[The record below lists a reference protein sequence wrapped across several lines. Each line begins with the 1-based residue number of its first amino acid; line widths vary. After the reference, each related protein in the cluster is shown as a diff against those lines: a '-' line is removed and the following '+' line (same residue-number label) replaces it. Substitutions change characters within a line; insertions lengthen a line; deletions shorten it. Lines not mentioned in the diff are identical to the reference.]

1 MWYSK
6 TDGCFCRILHVIL
19 VINTAYW
26 RNNCF
31 QTDKTN
37 TMKTKSLIV
46 LFIIAFSA
54 FAFKADVIDDIATA
68 IRSGNPK
75 NISRFFIDNID
86 LKVIEQEDVY
96 SKQQAEMIL
105 KDFFSK
111 HPVKSYT
118 VAHKSE
124 SKNGSQFVVIGT
136 LETTNG
142 KFRTYFLIK
151 TAGGQTLIQ
160 QFRIEAENE

>member
-1 MWYSK
+1 
-6 TDGCFCRILHVIL
+6 
-19 VINTAYW
+19 
-26 RNNCF
+26 
-31 QTDKTN
+31 
-37 TMKTKSLIV
+37 MKTKSLIV
-46 LFIIAFSA
+46 LLLVACSA
-54 FAFKADVIDDIATA
+54 FAFKIDTIDDIAAA

-105 KDFFSK
+105 KDFFGK
-111 HPVKSYT
+111 HAVKSYT

-124 SKNGSQFVVIGT
+124 PKNGSQYVIGT
-136 LETTNG
+136 LETVNG

-151 TAGGQTLIQ
+151 TTGAQTLIQ
-160 QFRIEAENE
+160 QFRIETENE